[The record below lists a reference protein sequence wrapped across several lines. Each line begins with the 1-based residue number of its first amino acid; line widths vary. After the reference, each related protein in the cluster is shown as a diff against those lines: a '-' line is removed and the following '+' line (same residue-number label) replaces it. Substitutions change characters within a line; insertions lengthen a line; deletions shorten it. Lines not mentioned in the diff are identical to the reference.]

1 MQAYERTHRQTRE
14 HKPVSEVAE
23 LLEAARRP
31 LEVGAK
37 RYWYFSL
44 VAAAEALGFVP
55 DAVAAMPYGIRVLA
69 ENRLRKG
76 NQEAETTLEHLDR
89 LFSWQTQAQDPKGA
103 LTWFPARV
111 LLQDFTGVPVVA
123 DLAALREAVA
133 ALGGDPAQVAPV
145 VPTDLVVDHSLIV
158 EEALG
163 ATAVARNQEIEYR
176 RNGERYRF
184 LKWGQGSFQGLRV
197 VPPGTGIVHQINLET
212 LAEVVRC
219 DADGVLFPDTAVGAD
234 SHTTMVNA
242 LGVLAWGCGG
252 IEAEAA
258 MLGQGLSLALP
269 TTVGVEFTGKLA
281 KGATATDLVLT
292 VTERLRAHGVVGKLV
307 EFYGAGVAH
316 LSLADRALVSNMAPE
331 YGALGGLFAIDEE
344 TLRYLKMTGRETD
357 LIDRVAAYSQAQGL
371 TAEATRQATHS
382 ESLTIDLN
390 AIEPSLAGPRRP
402 QDRVAL
408 PQLGES
414 LQAALATEEQP
425 EPQQEPQAEALA
437 NPHQLS
443 DGALVIAAITSC
455 TNTSN
460 PRGLMAA
467 GFLAQKA
474 RARGLTA
481 KPWVKTSLAPGS
493 RTVPEYLE
501 AAGLLQPLAEVGFNL
516 VGYGCTTCIG
526 NSGPLDAQ
534 VAGAIE
540 GLGLRVAAVL
550 SGNRNFEGRIHPLVR
565 FNYLASP
572 MLVVALSLAGRM
584 DLNPLEDPL
593 TTDAEGKPV
602 FLAELLPSQE
612 EVEAAVADFVRA
624 EIFARNNETLLEG
637 DAAWQA
643 LASPASSFY
652 DWQSDSTYVR
662 RPPFVEDLA
671 PTAPPATKIEGARIL
686 ALLGDSVTTD
696 HISPAGS
703 IRKASLAGDWLEE
716 NSVPSSDF
724 NAFGAR
730 RGNHEVMVRGTFASP
745 RIRNLIFDDG
755 REGGMT
761 KHFPSGEA
769 LTIHEAATRY
779 AEESVPLVVIGG
791 REYGTG
797 SSRDW
802 AAKGPQLL
810 GVKAV
815 LVESF
820 ERIHR
825 SNLVGMGIL
834 PLEFA
839 QGSNAQSLGLT
850 GAETITLEGA
860 DKISKPRETL
870 TVSFTHDS
878 GVVQTCQATL
888 CIDTAD
894 ELKTWQEGG
903 ILPRVARAFAQG

>member
-1 MQAYERTHRQTRE
+1 MASVRE
-14 HKPVSEVAE
+14 VSDLQKACR
-23 LLEAARRP
+23 LP
-31 LEVGAK
+31 LEVAGAD
-37 RYWYFSL
+37 YSYFSL
-44 VAAAEALGFVP
+44 VAAAEAMGFSR

-76 NQEAETTLEHLDR
+76 QQEAETTLEHLDL
-89 LFSWQTQAQDPKGA
+89 LFSWQTRAQDPTKNRKGA
-103 LTWFPARV
+103 LTWFPSRV

-123 DLAALREAVA
+123 DLAALREAVSE
-133 ALGGDPAQVAPV
+133 LGGDPAQVAPV

-158 EEALG
+158 EESLG
-163 ATAVARNQEIEYR
+163 PSAVTRNQEIEYR

-184 LKWGQGSFQGLRV
+184 LKWGQGSFRGLRV

-219 DADGVLFPDTAVGAD
+219 DSDGLLFPDTAVGAD

-269 TTVGVEFTGKLA
+269 STVGVRFVGKLS

-292 VTERLRAHGVVGKLV
+292 VTETLRSHGVVGKLV
-307 EFYGAGVAH
+307 EFFGDGVAH

-331 YGALGGLFAIDEE
+331 YGALGGVFAIDDE
-344 TLRYLKMTGRETD
+344 TLRYLKMTGRD
-357 LIDRVAAYSQAQGL
+357 DGLIDRVAAYSQAQGL
-371 TAEATRQATHS
+371 TAEATRQAVHT
-382 ESLTIDLN
+382 ESLEIDLT

-408 PQLGES
+408 PHLGES
-414 LQAALATEEQP
+414 LRQALAEEEQASATKEQTP
-425 EPQQEPQAEALA
+425 RPQATDAEV
-437 NPHQLS
+437 NPHGLG
-443 DGALVIAAITSC
+443 DGSLVLAAITSC

-467 GFLAQKA
+467 GLLAQKA
-474 RARGLTA
+474 QARGVKA

-493 RTVPEYLE
+493 RTVPEYLDD
-501 AAGLLQPLAEVGFNL
+501 AGLLEPLSEVGFNL

-526 NSGPLDAQ
+526 NSGPLDES

-540 GLGLRVAAVL
+540 GLDLRVAAVL

-572 MLVVALSLAGRM
+572 LLVVALSLAGRM
-584 DLNPLEDPL
+584 DFDPTAEPL
-593 TTDAEGKPV
+593 TEDAAGAPV
-602 FLAELLPSQE
+602 FLSELLPTQE
-612 EVEAAVADFVRA
+612 EVEALVEQHVRA
-624 EIFARNNETLLEG
+624 EIFRRNKETLLTG
-637 DAAWQA
+637 DAAWQK
-643 LASPASSFY
+643 LESPASSFY
-652 DWQSDSTYVR
+652 DWQEDSTYVR
-662 RPPFVEDLA
+662 RPPFVEA
-671 PTAPPATKIEGARIL
+671 VAATPPPPAKLEGARIL

-703 IRKASLAGDWLEE
+703 IRKASLAGDWLED
-716 NSVPSSDF
+716 NSVPVSDF

-745 RIRNLIFDDG
+745 RIRNLIFSDG
-755 REGGMT
+755 REGGVT

-769 LTIHEAATRY
+769 LTIHAAAMRY
-779 AEESVPLVVIGG
+779 AAESVPLVVIGG

-839 QGSNAQSLGLT
+839 AGATAKSLGLT
-850 GAETITLEGA
+850 GEETITLEGA
-860 DKISKPRETL
+860 DKISQPRETL
-870 TVSFTHDS
+870 TVSFTTPS
-878 GVVQTCQATL
+878 GEVKTCQATL

-894 ELKTWQEGG
+894 ELATWRGGG
-903 ILPRVARAFAQG
+903 ILPRVARAFATPG

>member
-1 MQAYERTHRQTRE
+1 MMASVRE
-14 HKPVSEVAE
+14 VSDLQKACR
-23 LLEAARRP
+23 LP
-31 LEVGAK
+31 LEIAGAD
-37 RYWYFSL
+37 YAYFSL
-44 VAAAEALGFVP
+44 VAAAEAMGFSR

-76 NQEAETTLEHLDR
+76 QQEAETTLEHLDL
-89 LFSWQTQAQDPKGA
+89 LFSWQTRAQDPTKNRKGA
-103 LTWFPARV
+103 LTWFPSRV

-123 DLAALREAVA
+123 DLAALREAVSE
-133 ALGGDPAQVAPV
+133 LGGDPAQVAPV

-158 EEALG
+158 EESLG
-163 ATAVARNQEIEYR
+163 PSAVTRNQEIEYR

-184 LKWGQGSFQGLRV
+184 LKWGQGSFRGLRV

-219 DADGVLFPDTAVGAD
+219 DSDGLLFPDTAVGAD

-269 TTVGVEFTGKLA
+269 STVGVRFVGKLS

-292 VTERLRAHGVVGKLV
+292 VTETLRSHGVVGKLV
-307 EFYGAGVAH
+307 EFFGAGVAH

-331 YGALGGLFAIDEE
+331 YGALGGVFAIDDE
-344 TLRYLKMTGRETD
+344 TLRYLKMTGRD
-357 LIDRVAAYSQAQGL
+357 DGLIDRVAAYSQAQGL
-371 TAEATRQATHS
+371 TAEATRQAVHT
-382 ESLTIDLN
+382 ESLEIDLT

-408 PQLGES
+408 PRLGES
-414 LQAALATEEQP
+414 LRQALAEEEQASATKEQTP
-425 EPQQEPQAEALA
+425 RPQATDAEV
-437 NPHQLS
+437 NPHGLG
-443 DGALVIAAITSC
+443 DGSLVLAAITSC

-467 GFLAQKA
+467 GLLAQKA
-474 RARGLTA
+474 QARGVKA

-493 RTVPEYLE
+493 RTVPEYLDD
-501 AAGLLQPLAEVGFNL
+501 AGLLEPLSEVGFNL

-526 NSGPLDAQ
+526 NSGPLDES

-540 GLGLRVAAVL
+540 GLDLRVAAVL

-572 MLVVALSLAGRM
+572 LLVVALSLAGRM
-584 DLNPLEDPL
+584 DFDPTAEPL
-593 TTDAEGKPV
+593 TEDAAGVPV
-602 FLAELLPSQE
+602 FLSELLPTQE
-612 EVEAAVADFVRA
+612 EVEALVEQHVRA
-624 EIFARNNETLLEG
+624 EIFRRNKETLLTG
-637 DAAWQA
+637 DAAWQK
-643 LASPASSFY
+643 LESPASSFY
-652 DWQSDSTYVR
+652 DWQEDSTYVR
-662 RPPFVEDLA
+662 RPPFVEA
-671 PTAPPATKIEGARIL
+671 VAATPPPPAKLEGARIL

-703 IRKASLAGDWLEE
+703 IRKASLAGDWLED
-716 NSVPSSDF
+716 NSVPVSDF

-745 RIRNLIFDDG
+745 RIRNLIFSDG
-755 REGGMT
+755 REGGVT

-769 LTIHEAATRY
+769 LTIHAAAMRY
-779 AEESVPLVVIGG
+779 AAESVPLVVIGG

-839 QGSNAQSLGLT
+839 AGATAKSLGLT
-850 GAETITLEGA
+850 GEETITLEGA
-860 DKISKPRETL
+860 DKISQPRETL
-870 TVSFTHDS
+870 TVSFTTPS
-878 GVVQTCQATL
+878 GEVKTCQATL

-894 ELKTWQEGG
+894 ELATWRGGG
-903 ILPRVARAFAQG
+903 ILPRVARAFATPG

>member
-1 MQAYERTHRQTRE
+1 M
-14 HKPVSEVAE
+14 SDLAE
-23 LLEAARRP
+23 LLTASRQELLLGGQP
-31 LEVGAK
+31 HH
-37 RYWYFSL
+37 YFSL
-44 VAAAEALGFVP
+44 RHAGAALGYGSE
-55 DAVAAMPYGIRVLA
+55 AVEAMPYGIRILA

-76 NQEAETTLEHLDR
+76 NHESETTLDHLHK
-89 LFSWQTQAQDPKGA
+89 LFSWSATAQNPAGA
-103 LTWFPARV
+103 LVWFPARV
-111 LLQDFTGVPVVA
+111 LLQDFTGVPVIA

-133 ALGGDPAQVAPV
+133 ELGGDPAKVAPV
-145 VPTDLVVDHSLIV
+145 IPTDLVVDHSLIV
-158 EEALG
+158 EQTLG
-163 ATAVARNQEIEYR
+163 SHAAARNQEIEYR
-176 RNGERYRF
+176 RNSERYRF

-212 LAEVVRC
+212 LAQVIRC

-269 TTVGVEFTGKLA
+269 TTVGVKFSGRLA

-292 VTERLRAHGVVGKLV
+292 VTEQLRNHGVVGKLV
-307 EFYGAGVAH
+307 EFYGAGCKT
-316 LSLADRALVSNMAPE
+316 LSLADRALISNMAPE
-331 YGALGGLFAIDEE
+331 YGALGGLFAIDQE
-344 TLRYLKMTGRETD
+344 TLRYLKMTGRED
-357 LIDRVAAYSQAQGL
+357 ALIERVSVYAEAQGL
-371 TAEATRQATHS
+371 TAEATSNALHS
-382 ESLTIDLN
+382 ESVEVDL
-390 AIEPSLAGPRRP
+390 ATIEPSLAGPRRP

-414 LQAALATEEQP
+414 LAKALS
-425 EPQQEPQAEALA
+425 QEGDKPAPTKTID
-437 NPHQLS
+437 NPHNLS

-467 GFLAQKA
+467 GLVAQKA
-474 RARGLTA
+474 QARGLTA
-481 KPWVKTSLAPGS
+481 KPWVKASLAPGS

-501 AAGLLQPLAEVGFNL
+501 AAGLLQSLGAVGFNL

-526 NSGPLDAQ
+526 NSGPLDPT
-534 VAGAIE
+534 VANAIE

-572 MLVVALSLAGRM
+572 LLVVALSLAGRL
-584 DLNPLEDPL
+584 DLNPKTDPL
-593 TTDAEGKPV
+593 ATDAHGKPV
-602 FLAELLPSQE
+602 FLDELLPSQE
-612 EVEAAVADFVRA
+612 EVETLVEQFVVAD
-624 EIFARNNETLLEG
+624 IFRRNQETLLTG
-637 DAAWQA
+637 DTAWQE
-643 LASPASSFY
+643 LDSPASSFY

-662 RPPFVEDLA
+662 RPPFVEAL
-671 PTAPPATKIEGARIL
+671 TAEPPPPPAIKDARIL

-703 IRKASLAGDWLEE
+703 IRAESLAGTWLDD
-716 NSVPSSDF
+716 NGVAASDF

-745 RIRNLIFDDG
+745 RIRNQIFSDG
-755 REGGMT
+755 REGGVT
-761 KHFPSGEA
+761 RHFPSGEEVS
-769 LTIHEAATRY
+769 IHSAAARYEA
-779 AEESVPLVVIGG
+779 EGVPLVVIGG

-810 GVKAV
+810 GVRAV

-839 QGSNAQSLGLT
+839 NGANAKSLGLT
-850 GAETITLEGA
+850 GEEQITLEGA
-860 DKISKPRETL
+860 DKISAPRETL
-870 TVSFTHDS
+870 TVSFMDS
-878 GVVQTCQATL
+878 AGQVKTCQATL

-894 ELKTWQEGG
+894 ELETWRQGG
-903 ILPRVARAFAQG
+903 ILPRVARTFAHP